1 MKDKILQ
8 LAIFLA
14 VVGICFSFINRYSF
28 IYIDAPGIGKN
39 VPFFLYAFFGAL
51 VGYACLVFF
60 IRNKFICQTCIAIV
74 LLCIVAD
81 VAALI
86 FIIQKLNSLS
96 ITSTFIIG
104 FHSVY
109 CTFALVGMV
118 YLTMDA
124 TAEFDGHEFD
134 QQLRAV
140 CKCGRKSAFAYEQ
153 AGTKTKCSCGRI
165 LKLPTAEE
173 IAQATASS

>member
-60 IRNKFICQTCIAIV
+60 IRSKVVCQICIAIV

-86 FIIQKLNSLS
+86 YIIQKLTSLS
-96 ITSTFIIG
+96 ITSTFVIG

-109 CTFALVGMV
+109 CMFALLGIVH
-118 YLTMDA
+118 LTLVA
-124 TAEFDGHEFD
+124 TAELNGHEFD

-140 CKCGRKSAFAYEQ
+140 CKCGRKSTFAYEQ
-153 AGTKTKCSCGRI
+153 AGTKTKCTCGRI

-173 IAQATASS
+173 IAQAIAS